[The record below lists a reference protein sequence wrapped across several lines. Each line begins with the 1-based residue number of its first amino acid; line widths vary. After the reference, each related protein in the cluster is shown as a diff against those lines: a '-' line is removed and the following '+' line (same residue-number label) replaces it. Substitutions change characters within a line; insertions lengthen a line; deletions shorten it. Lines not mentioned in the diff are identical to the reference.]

1 MAKLELVSRGAGL
14 WQVGTLLALPGGL
27 RMPIHAT
34 IARLADG
41 GLAIC
46 SPIGFDDAT
55 ATAIDALGPV
65 RTLVAPSALHHL
77 FLGEATRRWPAAKV
91 WATPGVRA
99 KRPDVRIE
107 HELGAACPDEWT
119 GALEAVHVGGAPKL
133 SETALFHRPSGAV
146 IATDLVFHVTRP
158 ANLATRLIL
167 AMTGTGGGRLAQS
180 RVWRFATRD
189 RGATRAA
196 AERIL
201 AWPIAQIVVAHGEPY
216 DAPDARAALA
226 RAMVRMTGAPLVAEA
241 RALPAG

>member
-1 MAKLELVSRGAGL
+1 MAKLELVPRGAGL
-14 WQVGTLLALPGGL
+14 WQVGTLLALPGGV

-41 GLAIC
+41 GLAVC

-55 ATAIDALGPV
+55 ARAIDALGPV
-65 RTLVAPSALHHL
+65 RTLVAPGLLHHL
-77 FLGEATRRWPAAKV
+77 FLGDAARRWPAARV
-91 WATPGVRA
+91 WATPGLRA
-99 KRPDVRIE
+99 KRPDLPIH
-107 HELGAACPDEWT
+107 HELGTTTPDEWS
-119 GALEAVHVGGAPKL
+119 GALEAVHVGGAPRL
-133 SETALFHRPSGAV
+133 SETALFHRPSGAL
-146 IATDLVFHVTRP
+146 IATDLVFHITRP
-158 ANLATRLIL
+158 ATLTTRLLL

-189 RGATRAA
+189 RGAARAA

-216 DAPDARAALA
+216 DAPDAREALA
-226 RAMVRMTGAPLVAEA
+226 RTMARMTGAPLLSGA